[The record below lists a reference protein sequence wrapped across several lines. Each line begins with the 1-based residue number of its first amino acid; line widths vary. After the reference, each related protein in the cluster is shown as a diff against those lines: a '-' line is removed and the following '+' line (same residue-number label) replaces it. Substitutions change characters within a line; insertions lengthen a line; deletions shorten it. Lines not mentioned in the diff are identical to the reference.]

1 MKILALDLGTTTGFA
16 FDNEGKISSGSK
28 NFKPSKFD
36 SVGLK
41 FMLFRKFILE
51 QFIVKYP
58 LDVVVFES
66 VNFGT
71 TTYSSQVYGGFVASL
86 CALCEECEVNYA
98 GIGVSTIKKFI
109 SGKGNANKKMII
121 ASVRKM
127 GFDPKC
133 DNEADA
139 IACLL
144 CYKESICSA

>member
-16 FDNEGKISSGSK
+16 FDNEGKISSGAK
-28 NFKPSKFD
+28 NFKPRKFD

-51 QFIVKYP
+51 QFIAKHP

-71 TTYSSQVYGGFVASL
+71 TTYSSQVYGGFVATL
-86 CALCEECEVNYA
+86 CSLCEECDINYT
-98 GIGVSTIKKFI
+98 GLGVSMIKKRI
-109 SGKGNANKKMII
+109 SGKGNANKKMMIESI
-121 ASVRKM
+121 RKL
-127 GFDPKC
+127 GFNPKC

-144 CYKESICSA
+144 CYKDSLSVH